1 MENESRV
8 DEMYFRFSA
17 ESVVIR
23 CPHTQYIT
31 PGLQ

>member
-17 ESVVIR
+17 ESVVVSR
-23 CPHTQYIT
+23 PHTQFLT
-31 PGLQ
+31 PGLK